1 MNKRSGF
8 DQPLYNSVRSSML
21 DKLRNGEWMPGA
33 KIPTEPELAKMF
45 SVSIGT
51 VRKAVEDLVAEK
63 VLLRRARI
71 GTTVARHDQHN
82 QFGTFFNFA
91 DRSGGSAMLIE
102 PKLLSFKKVAG
113 SKELANIFDTNE
125 NDAFFTIDNL
135 RLINGRPVMY
145 DKLWLPFQQFSK
157 LTQKSFENRAGSIY
171 SLYQSQFGLTVVRIK
186 EQVEAI
192 KVPEFVRAELALKKT
207 DAILK
212 ITRFAYT
219 YGDKLVEYRNR
230 YVNTNLSLY
239 QNELGLKE

>member
-1 MNKRSGF
+1 MNKRGRF
-8 DQPLYNSVRSSML
+8 DQPLYNSVRSAML
-21 DKLRNGEWMPGA
+21 AKLSSGEWVPGA

-82 QFGTFFNFA
+82 QFSTFFNFA
-91 DRSGGSAMLIE
+91 DPSGNSKMLIE
-102 PKLLSFKKVAG
+102 PKLLALKKVV
-113 SKELANIFDTNE
+113 STKELSKIFNVHE
-125 NDAFFTIDNL
+125 NDSFFMIDNL
-135 RLINGRPVMY
+135 RLINGHPVMY
-145 DKLWLPFQQFSK
+145 DRLWLPHKKFSK
-157 LTQKSFENRAGSIY
+157 LTQKGFENRLGSIY
-171 SLYQSQFGLTVVRIK
+171 SLYQTQFGLTVVRIK
-186 EQVEAI
+186 EHVEAI
-192 KVPEFVRAELALKKT
+192 KVPEFVREELGLKKT

-219 YGDKLVEYRNR
+219 YGDELIEYRNR